1 LGLSIA
7 ANPADPSA
15 CDAKVSDRLE
25 RMRVNPG
32 GGWRIDDVEAIC
44 REYDVLCV
52 PPRGGGSHYKIAHPA
67 VAEKLT
73 IPFKRP
79 IKPVYIR
86 KLVTFLDAVRAK
98 R

>member
-1 LGLSIA
+1 
-7 ANPADPSA
+7 
-15 CDAKVSDRLE
+15 
-25 RMRVNPG
+25 MRANPG
-32 GGWRIDDVEAIC
+32 GGWRIGDIEAVC
-44 REYDVLCV
+44 REYDVLCA
-52 PPRGGGSHYKIAHPA
+52 PPRGGGSHYKIAHRS

-98 R
+98 G